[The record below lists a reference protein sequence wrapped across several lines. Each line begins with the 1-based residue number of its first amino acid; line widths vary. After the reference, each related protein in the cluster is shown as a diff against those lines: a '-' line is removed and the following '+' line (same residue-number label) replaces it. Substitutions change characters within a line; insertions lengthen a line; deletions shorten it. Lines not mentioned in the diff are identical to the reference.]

1 MITFYV
7 TSHYWE
13 DDFADILD
21 YTNMSEHDIAKFIN
35 KHPNGLVKI
44 EPSAYN
50 CVFREKFIE
59 QHLDDGYVQE
69 GVFCT
74 KLNGCTINFRIIENI
89 NPKLQRLKRL
99 WNR

>member
-13 DDFADILD
+13 DHFADILD

-35 KHPNGLVKI
+35 KHPNDLVKI
-44 EPSAYN
+44 EPSSYK

-59 QHLDDGYVQE
+59 QHLDNGYVLE

-89 NPKLQRLKRL
+89 NMKLQRLKRL